1 MVLRL
6 WVPLIHW
13 LWARNWKLAAS
24 GACSTPLRME
34 SLTWAVVS
42 VVVILVCL
50 LAEGWLLVAGVG
62 SGRLLESRRWPPLRV
77 GGAASGGRE
86 QALGWDR
93 PGGQRR
99 GLPVDGGAQLL
110 LELDERRHR
119 RVGGQAAGDLEDLP
133 QRLVALLL
141 IARERRGRLGA
152 GTQRLVERH
161 GQQLGVAERVADAV
175 AGDRVTV
182 IARVPDQRPAG
193 AERLADLVG
202 QPQHAL
208 DRRGP

>member
-24 GACSTPLRME
+24 GACLTASRVANRVAVSTPLR
-34 SLTWAVVS
+34 AVMS
-42 VVVILVCL
+42 VVVMLVRL
-50 LAEGWLLVAGVG
+50 LWEVGWLVVAAA
-62 SGRLLESRRWPPLRV
+62 LWPPLRV

-133 QRLVALLL
+133 QRLVALPL
-141 IARERRGRLGA
+141 IGRERRGLLGA

-161 GQQLGVAERVADAV
+161 GQ
-175 AGDRVTV
+175 
-182 IARVPDQRPAG
+182 
-193 AERLADLVG
+193 
-202 QPQHAL
+202 
-208 DRRGP
+208 